1 MTDKDVID
9 NAWKI
14 HAAQADWTGKV
25 DAKASFAFGLESAAI
40 VSVVALSAKG
50 RIFGDLSDHAA
61 AWLYGIGLALILIGA
76 AFAVTVVVPRLKSD
90 MVKSTAA
97 DNFIYFGH
105 AQHWEPDDLAVALK
119 ERELLPVISRQ
130 IVVMAEIAWQKH
142 RWVQLS
148 MFTGCAGGVCIVLA
162 ALTIRFF

>member
-1 MTDKDVID
+1 MTDNDAID

-14 HAAQADWTGKV
+14 HGAQADWTGKV

-50 RIFGDLSDHAA
+50 RIFGDLSDPAA
-61 AWLYGIGLALILIGA
+61 AWLYGVGLALILAGA
-76 AFAVTVVVPRLKSD
+76 VFAVTVVIPRLKSD
-90 MVKSTAA
+90 LVKSTAPE
-97 DNFIYFGH
+97 NFIYFGH
-105 AQHWEPDDLAVALK
+105 AQHWEPDDLEAALK
-119 ERELLPVISRQ
+119 EREILPVISRQ
-130 IVVMAEIAWQKH
+130 IVVMADIAWQKH

-162 ALTIRFF
+162 ALVLRFL

>member
-1 MTDKDVID
+1 MEDKEAID

-14 HAAQADWTGKV
+14 HAAQAEWTGKV

-40 VSVVALSAKG
+40 VTVVALSAKG

-61 AWLYGIGLALILIGA
+61 AWLYGIGLALLLIGA
-76 AFAVTVVVPRLKSD
+76 LFAVTVVIPRLKSD
-90 MVKSTAA
+90 LVKSSAP

-105 AQHWEPDDLAVALK
+105 AQHWEPDDLAVALR
-119 ERELLPVISRQ
+119 EREILPVIGRQ
-130 IVVMAEIAWQKH
+130 IIVMADIAWQKH

-148 MFTGCAGGVCIVLA
+148 MFTGCAGGACIVLS
-162 ALTIRFF
+162 ALVLRFL

>member
-1 MTDKDVID
+1 MTDKDAID

-14 HAAQADWTGKV
+14 HAAQAEWTGKV

-40 VSVVALSAKG
+40 VTVIALSAKG
-50 RIFGDLSDHAA
+50 RIFGDLSDPAA
-61 AWLYGIGLALILIGA
+61 AGLYGIGLALILVGA
-76 AFAVTVVVPRLKSD
+76 VFAVTVVIPRLKSD
-90 MVKSTAA
+90 MVKSKAP

-105 AQHWEPDDLAVALK
+105 AQHWEPDDLEAALK
-119 ERELLPVISRQ
+119 EREILPVISRQ
-130 IVVMAEIAWQKH
+130 IVVMADIAWQKH

-162 ALTIRFF
+162 ALVLRFR